1 MLWNCVDVRD
11 VARAHRL
18 CMETT
23 VGSNGSRYIL
33 SAADRSGEL
42 FTWQLQALLQSLF
55 PAVGDIGGEPMDGD
69 TPAKPTYDAPRAYCL
84 LAKQELGLET
94 FDLETTV
101 RDTVDSYY
109 AVGLLEH

>member
-1 MLWNCVDVRD
+1 
-11 VARAHRL
+11 
-18 CMETT
+18 METT
-23 VGSNGSRYIL
+23 VGGNGVVYFVSR
-33 SAADRSGEL
+33 RPSGEL

-94 FDLETTV
+94 FDLKPPCVTRWIPTMQW
-101 RDTVDSYY
+101 
-109 AVGLLEH
+109 GF